1 MYFSHSLRIVTNNGA
16 SYNME
21 EICISFVASYMLFDS
36 YWLQDMLSVARII
49 VSYILCKIYVVYA

>member
-1 MYFSHSLRIVTNNGA
+1 MYFSHPLRIVTNNGA
-16 SYNME
+16 SYNMG
-21 EICISFVASYMLFDS
+21 EIYISFVASYMLFDS